1 MISVTRGITSVRPA
15 HCHLGPAHCRAP
27 PASGTPLLC
36 GPPVRGSPPPNP
48 SVPSPAL
55 PMLLV
60 NMILATC
67 HVDRAHVDRQP
78 LAHCSDPPFGTGLPL
93 PRRPAFHCRPF
104 AVNWRCPPVCHI
116 LRASSPRQNGPD
128 EAPSSQR
135 TSLASRTTSTVAPSA
150 STGTLPYG
158 RNANGQSHPSRHA
171 FSHWPPTQRPRVC
184 P

>member
-1 MISVTRGITSVRPA
+1 MVSVTRDITSVRPA
-15 HCHLGPAHCRAP
+15 HCHLGPRIVVPHLPVA
-27 PASGTPLLC
+27 PLLC
-36 GPPVRGSPPPNP
+36 GPPVRRSPPPNP

-60 NMILATC
+60 NMILAPC

-78 LAHCSDPPFGTGLPL
+78 LAHCSG

-150 STGTLPYG
+150 STDTLPYG

-171 FSHWPPTQRPRVC
+171 ISHWPPTQRPRVC